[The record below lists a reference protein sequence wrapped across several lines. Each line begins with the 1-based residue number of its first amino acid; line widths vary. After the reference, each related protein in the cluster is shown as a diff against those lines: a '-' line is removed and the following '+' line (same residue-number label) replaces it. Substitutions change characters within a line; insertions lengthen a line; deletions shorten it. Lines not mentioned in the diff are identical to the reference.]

1 MERVCIF
8 IDGSNFYFGLKR
20 NNRATRVDYHQLS
33 LALAGPDRTLV
44 RTYYY
49 NVAYDKNQ
57 FPDKAKSQMSFLDS
71 LDHTPYLELRLGRL
85 VSTFD
90 GNIQER
96 GVDVLMASD
105 LVYYAA
111 RNAFDTAIV
120 VTEDGDYYPA
130 LEKVKELGRHIELG
144 AFNDS
149 QNRELTRVADL
160 RIPLDSVLD
169 KYSSKIFPPDAEDNR
184 GNLSGYSETV
194 KKTFIGKLIRNQPAG
209 SR

>member
-1 MERVCIF
+1 MERVCVF
-8 IDGSNFYFGLKR
+8 IDGSNFYFALKR
-20 NNRATRVDYHQLS
+20 NNRVTRVDYYQLS
-33 LALAGPDRTLV
+33 LALAGPDRKLV

-71 LDHTPYLELRLGRL
+71 LDRTPYLELRLGRL

-90 GNIQER
+90 GNVQER
-96 GVDVLMASD
+96 GVDVLFASD

-111 RNAFDTAIV
+111 RDAFDTAIV
-120 VTEDGDYYPA
+120 VTEDGDYSSA
-130 LEKVKELGRHIELG
+130 LEWVKELGRHVELA

-149 QNRELTRVADL
+149 QPRELIRVADL

-169 KYSSKIFPPDAEDNR
+169 KYSSKIFPPEAEDNR
-184 GNLSGYSETV
+184 GNLVG
-194 KKTFIGKLIRNQPAG
+194 RAG
-209 SR
+209 SGKSSFLK